1 MDEKSE
7 NHFKI
12 KHDVDYRNIKHAR
25 LEYKTGHLSLIL
37 PKAYENKQNLIDKY
51 KTWIKN
57 KEDFIQQAIAETK
70 EKNPELNRTNQQL
83 RNIVVSLVDRY
94 HQKYGFE
101 AKKIFFRKMKSK
113 WGSHS
118 SKGNL
123 TLNAL
128 LKYLPSELIEYVV
141 FHEMT
146 HYLGKRHNDNF
157 WRTINKEFDNWKSFE
172 KDLLVYWF
180 IIQDLEKNP
189 QKARGSN

>member
-7 NHFKI
+7 TQFKI
-12 KHDVDYRNIKHAR
+12 KHAVDYRNIKHAR
-25 LEYKTGHLSLIL
+25 LEYKTGHLLLIL
-37 PKAYENKQNLIDKY
+37 PKGYENKQNLIDKY

-57 KEDFIQQAIAETK
+57 KEAFIQQAIAETK

-83 RNIVVSLVDRY
+83 RNVVNSLIDGYR
-94 HQKYGFE
+94 QKYGFE
-101 AKKIFFRKMKSK
+101 VKKIFYRKMKSK
-113 WGSHS
+113 WGSRS

-123 TLNAL
+123 TLNTL
-128 LKYLPSELIEYVV
+128 LRYLPNKLIEYVV

-146 HYLGKRHNDNF
+146 HYLGKRHNDSF
-157 WRTINKEFDNWKSFE
+157 WRTISKEFDNWKIFE

-189 QKARGSN
+189 QNAGGSN

>member
-7 NHFKI
+7 NSSQI
-12 KHDVDYRNIKHAR
+12 KYTVDYRNIKHAR

-37 PKAYENKQNLIDKY
+37 PKGYETKQNLIEKY
-51 KTWIKN
+51 KAWIRN
-57 KEDFIQQAIAETK
+57 KEDFIQQAMAESR
-70 EKNPELNRTNQQL
+70 EKNLELNRTNQQL
-83 RNIVVSLVDRY
+83 RNMVNSLIDKHR
-94 HQKYGFE
+94 QKYGFE
-101 AKKIFFRKMKSK
+101 AKRIFFRKMKSK

-123 TLNAL
+123 TLNTL
-128 LKYLPSELIEYVV
+128 LKYLPSRLVEYVV

-146 HYLGKRHNDNF
+146 HYLGKRHNDIF
-157 WRTINKEFDNWKSFE
+157 WRAVSKEFGNWKVCE

-189 QKARGSN
+189 QKAGESN